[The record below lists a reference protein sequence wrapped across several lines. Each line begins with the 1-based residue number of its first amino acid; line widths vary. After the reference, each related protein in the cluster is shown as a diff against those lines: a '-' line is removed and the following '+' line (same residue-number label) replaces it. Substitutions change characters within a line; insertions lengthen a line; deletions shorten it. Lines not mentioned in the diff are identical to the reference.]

1 MSTRESR
8 PTGAAP
14 ESSTKTTTD
23 MITVPTDCCRDMA
36 SEVVRECTA
45 ALVDLKAA
53 ADRLYGLS
61 GVQEGDTYT
70 LATDDPSD
78 EPRDA
83 YADALAASCE
93 VDDLIVELRTRVR
106 RVAWLHDLD
115 HGRTR

>member
-23 MITVPTDCCRDMA
+23 MITVPTDCCRETTA
-36 SEVVRECTA
+36 EVVREVTA
-45 ALVDLKAA
+45 ALADLKAA
-53 ADRLYGLS
+53 TDRLWGLCA
-61 GVQEGDTYT
+61 VQEGDTYT

-83 YADALAASCE
+83 YVDAPAASCE

-115 HGRTR
+115 HSRTR